1 MKKIFI
7 TGSEG
12 FIGSHLVEKLL
23 KKNYN
28 LTCLVHYNS
37 FSNLGWL
44 EDISKKDKNIKIILG
59 DIRDTELMNKLTL
72 KQDIIINLAALI
84 GIPYSYNAPRS
95 YYQTNVMG
103 VINLLEAAKKNK
115 IKKFVQVST
124 SEVYGSPKYV
134 PIDENHRNYA
144 QSPYAASKIAADQLV
159 LSYFNTY
166 KLPAIIIRP
175 FNTFGPR
182 QSLRAIIPSLICQF
196 LNNKNYIKVGSTYPI
211 RDLTFVDDTV
221 NGFIKLIENKKNL
234 NGKIINLGTN
244 SGLSVKELIIKISK
258 VMSIKKK
265 ILVEKKRIRPK
276 NSEVDK
282 LISSNKI
289 AKKIL
294 KWSPKYKSNNIE
306 EALRIT
312 INWFKNSKNLEKYKS
327 EKYNI

>member
-1 MKKIFI
+1 M
-7 TGSEG
+7 
-12 FIGSHLVEKLL
+12 
-23 KKNYN
+23 
-28 LTCLVHYNS
+28 TCLVHYNS

-258 VMSIKKK
+258 VMSIKK
-265 ILVEKKRIRPK
+265 ILVEKK
-276 NSEVDK
+276 ELDQ
-282 LISSNKI
+282 KI
-289 AKKIL
+289 VR
-294 KWSPKYKSNNIE
+294 W
-306 EALRIT
+306 
-312 INWFKNSKNLEKYKS
+312 IN
-327 EKYNI
+327 